1 MTNPIQS
8 TVDLTAA
15 SARSG
20 AAQAS
25 RISRAASSLL
35 MNPYLAG
42 FGLGLVLL
50 ATFLIMGR
58 GLGATAASGSV
69 VAWLFGLVAPE
80 WTAANPALKGYYAE
94 PPWVN
99 WTFYLVVGAFV
110 GALISGWLAGR
121 TKWRIERGPQLSVQ
135 ARLVLAFAGGA
146 LAAIGAK
153 LAKGCTSGQALTGGS
168 QLNLGSWVFMLAVFA
183 GGYLLA
189 YFVRKEW
196 R

>member
-1 MTNPIQS
+1 
-8 TVDLTAA
+8 
-15 SARSG
+15 
-20 AAQAS
+20 
-25 RISRAASSLL
+25 

-42 FGLGLVLL
+42 FGLGLALL

-69 VAWLFGLVAPE
+69 TAWLFGLVAPE

-99 WTFYLVVGAFV
+99 WTFYLIVGAFV

-121 TKWRIERGPQLSVQ
+121 TQWRIERGPQLSVQ
-135 ARLVLAFAGGA
+135 ARFALAFAGGA

>member
-1 MTNPIQS
+1 MSAITS
-8 TVDLTAA
+8 TPPVGHAA
-15 SARSG
+15 DRAG
-20 AAQAS
+20 AGEG
-25 RISRAASSLL
+25 RF

-50 ATFLIMGR
+50 AAFLIMGR

-69 VAWLFGLVAPE
+69 VAWLSGLAAPE

-94 PPWVN
+94 PPWIN
-99 WTFYLVVGAFV
+99 WTFYLIVGAFV
-110 GALISGWLAGR
+110 GAFVSALLAR
-121 TKWRIERGPQLSVQ
+121 RVRFRIERGPHLSAQ
-135 ARLVLAFAGGA
+135 SRLLLAFAGGA
-146 LAAIGAK
+146 LAAVGAK
-153 LAKGCTSGQALTGGS
+153 LAKGCTSGQALTGGA

-189 YFVRKEW
+189 WFVRRQW